1 MKWLTRIW
9 ELLDD
14 ETFRSKVSVVVDV
27 VAVIIDFASLVISL
41 CPPKRPVVRA
51 TGRCSTA
58 PTCKATVLEEYFFD
72 CSFQLQPNLSPFYHL
87 CTRHGMSRLT
97 TY

>member
-1 MKWLTRIW
+1 MNGRDLACRTPYDKGTLFSQTGELLWLLTAQRRAVIMKWLTRIW

-41 CPPKRPVVRA
+41 H
-51 TGRCSTA
+51 
-58 PTCKATVLEEYFFD
+58 VL
-72 CSFQLQPNLSPFYHL
+72 LRGL
-87 CTRHGMSRLT
+87 
-97 TY
+97 

>member
-41 CPPKRPVVRA
+41 H
-51 TGRCSTA
+51 
-58 PTCKATVLEEYFFD
+58 VL
-72 CSFQLQPNLSPFYHL
+72 LRGL
-87 CTRHGMSRLT
+87 
-97 TY
+97 